1 MYEELIAG
9 IALTMG
15 AAWASGINLYAT
27 LFVLGFMGGQGY
39 IDLPPSLEILEN
51 EIVVAVAFLMYW
63 IEFFMD
69 KVPGVDSGWDGLHTF
84 VRIPAGA
91 VVAAAAV
98 GDVDPVMQVAA
109 GILGGGLTASSHA
122 AKSGTRVL
130 INTTPE
136 PFSNWTASVTEDLLV
151 IGGLWTALNYPV
163 LFLVLLAAWILLLV
177 WLAPKLWRGIKK
189 LAATVTGW
197 FSSQSDASSHPVETD
212 PDTLPETLRIPVK
225 RSESIP
231 HEPEENSACSGS
243 KPGT

>member
-84 VRIPAGA
+84 VRIPAG
-91 VVAAAAV
+91 VR
-98 GDVDPVMQVAA
+98 QR
-109 GILGGGLTASSHA
+109 I
-122 AKSGTRVL
+122 R
-130 INTTPE
+130 NTGPTDLVFLCICTPRFE
-136 PFSNWTASVTEDLLV
+136 
-151 IGGLWTALNYPV
+151 
-163 LFLVLLAAWILLLV
+163 
-177 WLAPKLWRGIKK
+177 
-189 LAATVTGW
+189 
-197 FSSQSDASSHPVETD
+197 QSAYRE
-212 PDTLPETLRIPVK
+212 LE
-225 RSESIP
+225 
-231 HEPEENSACSGS
+231 
-243 KPGT
+243 